1 MQEKDADS
9 HEVNP
14 TCYHWMRQNG
24 KTNPGTFSPFL
35 RLANSSNTGN
45 TPAVTATATTP
56 TKLSNWENDSS
67 LFTNSHSTRRKMRSS
82 GLSANQERA
91 CSPCTNSFMRESRIP
106 FFMLLAA

>member
-24 KTNPGTFSPFL
+24 KTKPGPFSPFL

-45 TPAVTATATTP
+45 TPAVTAMATTP
-56 TKLSNWENDSS
+56 TKLSTWENDSS
-67 LFTNSHSTRRKMRSS
+67 LCTNSHSASRKIRIS
-82 GLSANQERA
+82 GLSPSQERA
-91 CSPCTNSFMRESRIP
+91 DSPCTNSFTRCNRIC
-106 FFMLLAA
+106 FFTF